1 MQSHKMKKT
10 LIFFFFFFVNNH
22 ILANKEYFDLSEKEI
37 HIQNDFK
44 GKEIIIFGIFQAE
57 EDTILAISGPETNT
71 SVLKK
76 ERIGGFWFNTKRV
89 IYKNIPSLFFI
100 ASSSPVQN
108 ILSKE
113 SIIKEKLSFEDLFT
127 NSLTSRNF
135 LGKDLNEWDKN
146 LIKIKS
152 EEGLYREYKFSNIDD
167 KLFQSRVFFPSN
179 SIPGKYN
186 ISVYQIKNRIIV
198 SKKNRVINIKKSG
211 IGEKIYKFAHQESA
225 AYGLLSIL
233 FAVLSGLLAATI
245 FRRL

>member
-1 MQSHKMKKT
+1 MKKT
-10 LIFFFFFFVNNH
+10 LIFFFLIFINNH
-22 ILANKEYFDLSEKEI
+22 TLANEAYFDLSEKEI
-37 HIQNDFK
+37 QIQTDFT
-44 GKEIIIFGIFQAE
+44 GKEIIIFGIFQPE
-57 EDTILAISGPETNT
+57 EDTILAITGPEIDT
-71 SVLKK
+71 SVTKK
-76 ERIGGFWFNTKRV
+76 ERIGGFWFNTKKI

-100 ASSSPVQN
+100 ASSSPMKN

-113 SIIKEKLSFEDLFT
+113 SIIKEKLSFDELFT
-127 NSLTSRNF
+127 NVVTSRNF

-152 EEGLYREYKFSNIDD
+152 EEGLYKEYKFRNIDN

-186 ISVYQIKNRIIV
+186 ITVYQIKNKVIV

>member
-1 MQSHKMKKT
+1 MKKA
-10 LIFFFFFFVNNH
+10 LIFFFLILTNNH
-22 ILANKEYFDLSEKEI
+22 TFANEAYFDLSEKEI
-37 HIQNDFK
+37 QIQTDFT
-44 GKEIIIFGIFQAE
+44 GKEIIIFGIFQPD
-57 EDTILAISGPETNT
+57 EDTILAISGPETDT

-100 ASSSPVQN
+100 SSSSPIQN
-108 ILSKE
+108 ILSRE
-113 SIIKEKLSFEDLFT
+113 TIIKEKLSFEELFT
-127 NSLTSRNF
+127 NSVTSRNF
-135 LGKDLNEWDKN
+135 LGKDLNAWDKN

-152 EEGLYREYKFSNIDD
+152 EQGLYKEYKFSNIDN

-179 SIPGKYN
+179 SIPGKYS
-186 ISVYQIKNRIIV
+186 ITVYQIKNKVIM
-198 SKKNRVINIKKSG
+198 SKKNRVINIKKAG

-225 AYGLLSIL
+225 AYGLFSIL

>member
-1 MQSHKMKKT
+1 MNYHT
-10 LIFFFFFFVNNH
+10 
-22 ILANKEYFDLSEKEI
+22 LANEAYFDLSEKEI
-37 HIQNDFK
+37 QIQTDFT
-44 GKEIIIFGIFQAE
+44 GKEIIIFGIFQRE
-57 EDTILAISGPETNT
+57 EDTILAISGPETDT

-76 ERIGGFWFNTKRV
+76 ERIGGFWFNTKKV

-100 ASSSPVQN
+100 ASSSPMKD

-113 SIIKEKLSFEDLFT
+113 SIIKEKLSFDELFT
-127 NSLTSRNF
+127 NVVTSRNF

-146 LIKIKS
+146 LINIKS
-152 EEGLYREYKFSNIDD
+152 EQGLYKEYEFSNIED

-186 ISVYQIKNRIIV
+186 ITVYQIKNRVVV

-225 AYGLLSIL
+225 TYGLLSIL

>member
-1 MQSHKMKKT
+1 MKKT
-10 LIFFFFFFVNNH
+10 LIFFFLVLINYH
-22 ILANKEYFDLSEKEI
+22 TLANEAYFDLSEKEI
-37 HIQNDFK
+37 QIQTDFT
-44 GKEIIIFGIFQAE
+44 GKEIIIFGIFQRE
-57 EDTILAISGPETNT
+57 EDTILAISGPETDT

-76 ERIGGFWFNTKRV
+76 ERIGGFWFNTKKV

-100 ASSSPVQN
+100 ASSSPMKD

-113 SIIKEKLSFEDLFT
+113 SIIKEKLSFDELFT
-127 NSLTSRNF
+127 NVVTSRNF

-146 LIKIKS
+146 LINIKS
-152 EEGLYREYKFSNIDD
+152 EQGLYKEYEFSNIED

-186 ISVYQIKNRIIV
+186 ITVYQIKNRVIV

-225 AYGLLSIL
+225 TYGLLSIL

>member
-1 MQSHKMKKT
+1 MKKT
-10 LIFFFFFFVNNH
+10 LIFFFLIFINNH
-22 ILANKEYFDLSEKEI
+22 TLANEAYFDLSEKEI
-37 HIQNDFK
+37 QIQTDFT
-44 GKEIIIFGIFQAE
+44 GKEIIIFGIFQSE
-57 EDTILAISGPETNT
+57 EDTILAITGPEIDT
-71 SVLKK
+71 SVTKK
-76 ERIGGFWFNTKRV
+76 ERIGGFWFNTKKI

-100 ASSSPVQN
+100 ASSSPMKN

-113 SIIKEKLSFEDLFT
+113 SIIKEKLSFDELFT
-127 NSLTSRNF
+127 NVVTSRNF

-152 EEGLYREYKFSNIDD
+152 EEGLYKEYKFKNIDN

-186 ISVYQIKNRIIV
+186 ITVYQIKNKVIM

>member
-1 MQSHKMKKT
+1 MKKT
-10 LIFFFFFFVNNH
+10 LIFFILVFMNNQT
-22 ILANKEYFDLSEKEI
+22 LANEAYFDLSEKEI
-37 HIQNDFK
+37 QIQTDFT
-44 GKEIIIFGIFQAE
+44 GKEIIIFGIFQHE
-57 EDTILAISGPETNT
+57 EDTILAILGPEKDT
-71 SVLKK
+71 SILKK
-76 ERIGGFWFNTKRV
+76 ERIGGFWFNTKKV
-89 IYKNIPSLFFI
+89 IYRNIPSLFFV
-100 ASSSPVQN
+100 ASSSPMKN

-113 SIIKEKLSFEDLFT
+113 SIIKEKLSFDELFT
-127 NSLTSRNF
+127 NVVTSRNF

-146 LIKIKS
+146 LINIKS
-152 EEGLYREYKFSNIDD
+152 EQGLYKEYEFSNIED

-186 ISVYQIKNRIIV
+186 ITVYQIKNRVIV
-198 SKKNRVINIKKSG
+198 SKKKRVINIKKSG